1 MTDFKR
7 TIVVCSLLFFTACAA
22 HKAPAPAVVAVPPPP
37 APVIAGPQEGFSL
50 AMDAYKANDMATTIL
65 IAQQVME
72 QYPNNPWQKRSL
84 FLSGRALIALDKTAE
99 AEAVMLRVPAEYPE
113 LADYALYFLAEHLY
127 SKTRYVDAVKLY
139 QRLLDRYPRS
149 FWVIRSALRKA
160 QALFDAGSYPKA
172 AETYE
177 KFLKDYPHSDLCP
190 DASLGLGKTLAAD
203 ARIAQAVK
211 AYREIGISY
220 PGSPADQEAQKAL
233 DELKLC
239 GAEVPDLTPD
249 ETYERARNLFRT
261 NQYDKAYDAFMRV
274 LDTEPAH
281 PQKVDILLRAGICL
295 IRLGK
300 RSEAA
305 SMLEH
310 TMKEHPPEHHGA
322 EALNWLGKVYS
333 RLGRKDEAIGS
344 YLKIIAAYPE
354 SAWAD
359 DALFLIGNIYRES
372 NEMKKALKFYD
383 RLADGYPD
391 SKFAD
396 SAIWW
401 KSWAYYTSGDFKN
414 TEQTLQELILRY
426 PRSFLVPQAL
436 YWQGR
441 AAEKRANKSRA
452 AAYYR
457 RLLARGPYTYYGH
470 RASEKLLNMEIPT
483 LAVTENP
490 APEEN
495 DDIKEPFALNIT
507 ESYIED
513 GPPVWTEE
521 AVKALSAEPSFRKTL
536 ELMRLSMKK
545 EAAAELWS
553 LQEKIP
559 RKRGGLLG
567 LSKAFFELGDY
578 YRSLILVL
586 RNYERYLEGSARETS
601 EDFWLLAYP
610 QGYWESV
617 LSYSRK
623 YGQDPYF
630 VAAIIREESQFHSE
644 ALSPA
649 GARGVMQVMP
659 STGEWAAQAIR
670 LRGFDRN
677 KLFDSETAI
686 NIGTWYISHLMKRF
700 KGDALFVSAAY
711 NAGPEAVLSWLG
723 KNGHVDRDEFVESIP
738 FSETRGYVKKVLR
751 NYSEYRRIYAK
762 AGQNATLTPLYSGS
776 ALSSLFMTLEQA
788 DHVGVKQNE

>member
-1 MTDFKR
+1 MADFKR
-7 TIVVCSLLFFTACAA
+7 TIVICSLLFFAACAA
-22 HKAPAPAVVAVPPPP
+22 HKAPAPPVAVVPPPL
-37 APVIAGPQEGFSL
+37 PVIAGPQEGFLL
-50 AMDAYKANDMATTIL
+50 AMDAYKLNDMATTIL

-84 FLSGRALIALDKTAE
+84 FLTGRALIALDRTAE
-99 AEAVMLRVPAEYPE
+99 AEAVLLRVPAEYPE
-113 LADYALYFLAEHLY
+113 LADYALFFLAEYLY
-127 SKTRYVDAVKLY
+127 SKTRYVDAAKLY
-139 QRLLDRYPRS
+139 QRLIDHYPKS
-149 FWVIRSALRKA
+149 FWVTRSALQKA
-160 QALFDAGSYPKA
+160 QALFAAGSYPKA
-172 AETYE
+172 AEAYE
-177 KFLKDYPHSDLCP
+177 KFLKDYPRSDLRP
-190 DASLGLGKTLAAD
+190 DAGLGLGKTLAAD
-203 ARIAQAVK
+203 ERITQAVN
-211 AYREIGISY
+211 AYKEVSITY

-239 GAEVPDLTPD
+239 GAEIPELTPD
-249 ETYERARNLFRT
+249 EAYERARNLFKT
-261 NQYDKAYDAFMRV
+261 NQYDKAYDEFMRV
-274 LDTEPAH
+274 LDTDPAY
-281 PQKVDILLRAGICL
+281 PQKVDILLRAGVCL
-295 IRLGK
+295 VHLGK

-305 SMLEH
+305 SVLEH
-310 TMKEHPPEHHGA
+310 MMKEHPPEHHGA
-322 EALNWLGKVYS
+322 EALNWLGRVYS
-333 RLGRKDEAIGS
+333 RLGKRDEAIGS
-344 YLKIIAAYPE
+344 YLKILASYPE
-354 SAWAD
+354 SQWAD

-372 NEMKKALKFYD
+372 NDMKKALKFYD
-383 RLADGYPD
+383 KLAKDYPE

-396 SAIWW
+396 SAFWW
-401 KSWAYYTSGDFKN
+401 KAWAYYTAGDFKN
-414 TEQTLQELILRY
+414 AEQTLQELILRY
-426 PRSFLVPQAL
+426 PRSFLVHQAL

-441 AAEKRANKSRA
+441 AAEKRGNKSRA
-452 AAYYR
+452 VAYYR
-457 RLLARGPYTYYGH
+457 RLLTRGPYTYYGH

-490 APEEN
+490 AVEEN
-495 DDIKEPFALNIT
+495 GDIKEPFSLNIT
-507 ESYIED
+507 EFYDDD

-521 AVKALSAEPSFRKTL
+521 AVKALSAEPSFKKTL
-536 ELMRLSMKK
+536 ELMHLSMKK

-559 RKRGGLLG
+559 KKRGGLLG

-578 YRSLILVL
+578 YRSLVLVL
-586 RNYERYLEGSARETS
+586 RNYERYLEGSAREIS

-610 QGYWESV
+610 QGYWESI
-617 LSYSRK
+617 LLYSRK

-659 STGEWAAQAIR
+659 STGEWVAQSIR

-677 KLFDSETAI
+677 KLFDSDMGI

-700 KGDALFVSAAY
+700 KGDMLFVSAAY

-723 KNGHVDRDEFVESIP
+723 KNGHFVDRDEFIESIP

-751 NYSEYRRIYAK
+751 NYSEYKRIYGK

-776 ALSSLFMTLEQA
+776 ALGALFMQEE
-788 DHVGVKQNE
+788 VKGQ

>member
-1 MTDFKR
+1 MADFKR
-7 TIVVCSLLFFTACAA
+7 TIAVCSLLFFTACAS
-22 HKAPAPAVVAVPPPP
+22 HKGPAPVVVSVPPPS

-50 AMDAYKANDMATTIL
+50 AMDAYKVNDMATTIL

-84 FLSGRALIALDKTAE
+84 FLTGRALIALDRTAE
-99 AEAVMLRVPAEYPE
+99 AETVLLRVPAEYPE
-113 LADYALYFLAEHLY
+113 LADYALFFLAEHLS
-127 SKTRYVDAVKLY
+127 SKTRYEDAIKLY
-139 QRLLDRYPRS
+139 QQLIDHFAKS
-149 FWVIRSALRKA
+149 SWVIRATLRKA
-160 QALFDAGSYPKA
+160 QVLFDAGFFPRA
-172 AETYE
+172 AEAYE
-177 KFLKDYPHSDLCP
+177 KFLTDYPRSDLCP
-190 DASLGLGKTLAAD
+190 EAGLGLGKALAAD
-203 ARIAQAVK
+203 TRITQAVK
-211 AYREIGISY
+211 AYQEVNINY

-239 GAEVPDLTPD
+239 GADIPELTPD
-249 ETYERARNLFRT
+249 DMYERARNLFKA
-261 NQYDKAYDAFMRV
+261 NQNDKAYDAFMTV
-274 LDTEPAH
+274 LDREPAH
-281 PQKVDILLRAGICL
+281 SQKVDILLRAGISL
-295 IRLGK
+295 FRLGK

-310 TMKEHPPEHHGA
+310 TMKEHPPERHGA
-322 EALNWLGKVYS
+322 EALKWLGKVYS
-333 RLGRKDEAIGS
+333 RLGRKEEAIGS
-344 YLKIIAAYPE
+344 YLKIIAAYPD

-372 NEMKKALKFYD
+372 NDMKKALKFYD
-383 RLADGYPD
+383 RLADEYPE

-401 KSWAYYTSGDFKN
+401 KAWAYYTSGDFKN

-452 AAYYR
+452 VGYYR
-457 RLLARGPYTYYGH
+457 RVLVRGPYTYYGH
-470 RASEKLLNMEIPT
+470 RSSEKLLNMDVST
-483 LAVTENP
+483 LAV
-490 APEEN
+490 AEELSV
-495 DDIKEPFALNIT
+495 DTDGKAGEPFTLDVQ
-507 ESYIED
+507 ESTDAD

-521 AVKALSAEPSFRKTL
+521 AVRALSAEPSFKKTL
-536 ELMRLSMKK
+536 ELMHLNMKT
-545 EAAAELWS
+545 EAAAELWA

-586 RNYERYLEGSARETS
+586 RNYERYLEGAARETS

-610 QGYWESV
+610 QGYWESI

-659 STGEWAAQAIR
+659 STGEWVAQSIR

-677 KLFDSETAI
+677 KLFDSDTGI

-700 KGDALFVSAAY
+700 KEDPLFVSAAY

-723 KNGHVDRDEFVESIP
+723 KNGHFMDRDEFIESIP

-751 NYSEYRRIYAK
+751 NYAEYKRIYGK

-776 ALSSLFMTLEQA
+776 ALAPLFLQEE
-788 DHVGVKQNE
+788 VKGQ

>member
-22 HKAPAPAVVAVPPPP
+22 HKAPPPPVAVVSPSL
-37 APVIAGPQEGFSL
+37 PVIAGPQEGFLL
-50 AMDAYKANDMATTIL
+50 AMDAYKANDMAKAVL

-84 FLSGRALIALDKTAE
+84 FLTGRALIALDRTAE
-99 AEAVMLRVPAEYPE
+99 AEVVLLRVPAEYPE
-113 LADYALYFLAEHLY
+113 LADYALFFLAEHLN
-127 SKTRYVDAVKLY
+127 SKSRYVDAARLY
-139 QRLLDRYPRS
+139 QRLMDHYPKS
-149 FWVIRSALRKA
+149 FWAARSALQKA
-160 QALFDAGSYPKA
+160 QVLFAAGSYLKA
-172 AETYE
+172 AEAYE
-177 KFLKDYPHSDLCP
+177 KFLKDYPRSDLRP
-190 DASLGLGKTLAAD
+190 DAGLGLGKTLAAD
-203 ARIAQAVK
+203 ERIAQAAN
-211 AYREIGISY
+211 AYKEVSITY
-220 PGSPADQEAQKAL
+220 PGSPADIEAQKAI

-239 GAEVPDLTPD
+239 GAEIPELTPD
-249 ETYERARNLFRT
+249 EAYERAKNLFKT
-261 NQYDKAYDAFMRV
+261 SQYDKAYDEFMRV
-274 LDTEPAH
+274 LDREPAYS
-281 PQKVDILLRAGICL
+281 QKVDILLRAGISL
-295 IRLGK
+295 AHLGK

-305 SMLEH
+305 FVLEH

-344 YLKIIAAYPE
+344 YLKIIASYPE
-354 SAWAD
+354 SEWAD

-372 NEMKKALKFYD
+372 NDMKKALKFYD
-383 RLADGYPD
+383 RLANEYPE

-401 KSWAYYTSGDFKN
+401 KAWAYYTSGDFKN
-414 TEQTLQELILRY
+414 MEQTLQELIRRY

-441 AAEKRANKSRA
+441 AEEKRGNKPRA

-457 RLLARGPYTYYGH
+457 RLVARGPYTYYGH
-470 RASEKLLNMEIPT
+470 RASEKLLHMDVAT
-483 LAVTENP
+483 LAATDNLPV
-490 APEEN
+490 EEN
-495 DDIKEPFALNIT
+495 GDMREPFTLEVHDPSDT
-507 ESYIED
+507 E

-521 AVKALSAEPSFRKTL
+521 AVRALSAEPSFKKTL
-536 ELMRLSMKK
+536 ELMHLGMKK

-610 QGYWESV
+610 QGYWESI
-617 LSYSRK
+617 LAYSRK
-623 YGQDPYF
+623 YGQDPFF

-659 STGEWAAQAIR
+659 ATGEWAAHAIR
-670 LRGFDRN
+670 LRGFDRS
-677 KLFDSETAI
+677 KLFDSDTGI
-686 NIGTWYISHLMKRF
+686 NIGTWYISHLMKQF
-700 KGDALFVSAAY
+700 KGDLLFVSAAY
-711 NAGPEAVLSWLG
+711 NAGPEAVLSWLQ
-723 KNGHVDRDEFVESIP
+723 KNGHGADRDEFIEAIP

-751 NYSEYRRIYAK
+751 NYSEYKRIYGK
-762 AGQNATLTPLYSGS
+762 AGPNATLSPLYSGS
-776 ALSSLFMTLEQA
+776 ALAPLFMQEE
-788 DHVGVKQNE
+788 VKGQ